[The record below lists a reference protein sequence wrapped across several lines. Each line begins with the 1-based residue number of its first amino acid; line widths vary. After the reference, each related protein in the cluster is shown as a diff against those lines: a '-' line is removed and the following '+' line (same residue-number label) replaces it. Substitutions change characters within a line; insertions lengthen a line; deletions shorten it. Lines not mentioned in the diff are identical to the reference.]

1 MPSGLANGNN
11 GGGIFW
17 DVDYTRTIFYLWDL
31 YFTVVLTVEQMGH
44 IIVLV
49 FLVGIRLVLLG
60 ITNTTEGK
68 FGQ

>member
-44 IIVLV
+44 IIVSV
-49 FLVGIRLVLLG
+49 FLVGIRLVFLG

>member
-1 MPSGLANGNN
+1 MPSGLANGND